1 MKEKTGFLKIFITSI
16 YDVNVFSQYA
26 KEGLLKAIIYI
37 LIIFAGIGI
46 VKGGTLG
53 YRVNRGFSAITNYLQ
68 SNEKKVLIKD
78 GMLTLDSNITNADNH
93 IYLDKDKT
101 INEDIDFKDIFYDN
115 KIDLLLLKD
124 GIAFNNYGS
133 IYIVSYI
140 DIFRDS
146 YVTSD
151 TIISRGDSFSVVI
164 IVGFIL
170 LNIAETLKSLSFNY
184 LIVVTAALLVSMFM
198 KMVVKYKALW
208 SLVIYSS
215 TLPLIIITFLNIV
228 KPNINFDFTF
238 IGGAFSYVVITLKHI
253 KNEII
258 QKLSK
263 GRF

>member
-1 MKEKTGFLKIFITSI
+1 MKGKTGFLKIFITSI

-26 KEGLLKAIIYI
+26 KEGLLKAITYI
-37 LIIFAGIGI
+37 LIVCIGIGI

-53 YRVNRGFSAITNYLQ
+53 YRVSRGFSSITNYLQ

-78 GMLTLDSNITNADNH
+78 GLLTLDSNITNTDNH

-133 IYIVSYI
+133 IYAVNYM
-140 DIFRDS
+140 DIFRDA
-146 YVTSD
+146 YVSSN
-151 TIISRGDSFSVVI
+151 TIITTAHSFSAVI
-164 IVGFIL
+164 IVVFIL
-170 LNIAETLKSLSFNY
+170 LNIIETLTSLVFNY

-208 SLVIYSS
+208 SIVIYAS
-215 TLPLIIITFLNIV
+215 TMPLIIITLLNLL

-238 IGGAFSYVVITLKHI
+238 IGGTFTYVVITLKHI

>member
-1 MKEKTGFLKIFITSI
+1 M
-16 YDVNVFSQYA
+16 
-26 KEGLLKAIIYI
+26 
-37 LIIFAGIGI
+37 
-46 VKGGTLG
+46 
-53 YRVNRGFSAITNYLQ
+53 
-68 SNEKKVLIKD
+68 
-78 GMLTLDSNITNADNH
+78 
-93 IYLDKDKT
+93 
-101 INEDIDFKDIFYDN
+101 
-115 KIDLLLLKD
+115 
-124 GIAFNNYGS
+124 
-133 IYIVSYI
+133 
-140 DIFRDS
+140 
-146 YVTSD
+146 
-151 TIISRGDSFSVVI
+151 I